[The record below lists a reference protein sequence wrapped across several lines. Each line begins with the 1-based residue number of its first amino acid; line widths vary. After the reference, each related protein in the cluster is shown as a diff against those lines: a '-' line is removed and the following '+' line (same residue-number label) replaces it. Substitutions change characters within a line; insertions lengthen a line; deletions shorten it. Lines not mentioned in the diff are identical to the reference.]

1 VTIGSRLSSHLG
13 AYLFANHHAWPN
25 YSFKPTPLR
34 SFSFAPAL
42 RLRKA
47 FATAR
52 RGLTQVLGHAMNLDE
67 LAKKIQDLS
76 SDKALPGLANQLV
89 AWKDTSASVDDLA
102 VAIERYIG
110 NIWIDSNQDHERVYA
125 LWSAF
130 RKDSIES
137 VRGMTMNERLYVFGL
152 LDRFDALQGDTERQA
167 MYAKVHAS
175 VA

>member
-1 VTIGSRLSSHLG
+1 
-13 AYLFANHHAWPN
+13 
-25 YSFKPTPLR
+25 
-34 SFSFAPAL
+34 
-42 RLRKA
+42 
-47 FATAR
+47 
-52 RGLTQVLGHAMNLDE
+52 MNLDE